1 MILQIDLIEVIMK
14 KILIVL
20 VMISILF
27 SSHVY
32 GEVDGWK
39 DYKFGMSIEE
49 VNEILK
55 DQCKGNFTVRSDSI
69 KSNRGEPCFSIVG
82 FQPNNEEFSFK
93 NNKLVFIHF
102 HLTFTNDM
110 GLHEQS
116 KSGNLINHLI
126 KENEYEIYV
135 DKILKALKKKYG
147 YVGEFKENDKTSYV
161 AFGNGQV
168 YSRIS
173 THVFSEPTKIQ
184 YSFSLNYLTLNQAK
198 EMLIE
203 LGIVKKKTE
212 DDL

>member
-1 MILQIDLIEVIMK
+1 MK

-20 VMISILF
+20 VMISFLF
-27 SSHVY
+27 TSHIY

-49 VNEILK
+49 VDGIMKNK
-55 DQCKGNFTVRSDSI
+55 CKGNYEVSPDQI
-69 KSNRGEPCFSIVG
+69 KSKTGEPCFSIVG

-161 AFGNGQV
+161 AFGNGQIIAKT
-168 YSRIS
+168 Y
-173 THVFSEPTKIQ
+173 TYAPEPTKFE
-184 YSFSLNYLTLNQAK
+184 YSFSLWYLPLNQAK

-203 LGIVKKKTE
+203 LGIVKKTTE